1 MLFKHEYDVVV
12 GTNNSTIIDIA
23 VPGLSKEDLE
33 CSMIDNKYLRVRT
46 ISEPSK
52 QEYQHQGI
60 RKTLDEKIHIGA
72 DAKVDLVTCS
82 AGILSILIS
91 EKLELPNKIVIQ

>member
-12 GTNNSTIIDIA
+12 GANNSTIIDIA
-23 VPGLSKEDLE
+23 VPGLRKEDLE
-33 CSMIDNKYLRVRT
+33 CSMVDSEYLKIRT
-46 ISEPSK
+46 ISEPAK

-60 RKTLDEKIHIGA
+60 RKFLDEKIYIGA
-72 DAKVDLVTCS
+72 DAKVDMITCY

-91 EKLELPNKIVIQ
+91 EKIKIPNKIVIQ